1 MHALADTKT
10 PFHIDLDWWRR
21 NERNLGRFLAEI
33 LGEEEPELPADSAID
48 YIDPHTAEVQQL
60 DPLWVKVLV
69 QRAHQPDF
77 ITSATPLTSAVL
89 RAFIENRN
97 QPMTPTQLHKRINR
111 TSPETVLRVLKTAQR
126 SYGIFPVEEG

>member
-21 NERNLGRFLAEI
+21 HERNLGRFLSEI
-33 LGEEEPELPADSAID
+33 LGEDEPDLPTDSAID

-69 QRAHQPDF
+69 QRAHQPDY

-97 QPMTPTQLHKRINR
+97 QPMTPIQLHKRINR
-111 TSPETVLRVLKTAQR
+111 TSPETVLRVLKTAQLR
-126 SYGIFPVEEG
+126 YGIFPVEEG